1 MRLVRNPEQVT
12 LAFVVM
18 LGFSVPWAI
27 MVAYV
32 VIRAWLGY

>member
-12 LAFVVM
+12 FAFMVM
-18 LGFSVPWAI
+18 LGFGVPWAI
-27 MVAYV
+27 MVAYA